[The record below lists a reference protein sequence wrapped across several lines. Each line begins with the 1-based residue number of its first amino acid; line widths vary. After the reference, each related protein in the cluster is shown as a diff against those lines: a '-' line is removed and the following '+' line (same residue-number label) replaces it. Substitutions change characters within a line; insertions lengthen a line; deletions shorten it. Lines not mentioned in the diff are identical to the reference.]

1 MGSEMCIRDRSKIQR
16 GIGMIEALLWGLG
29 LVLVIE
35 GLVYALAPFLVESM
49 LKQLEELP
57 LSARRRFGGMTALL
71 GAVILLVV
79 SKYMT

>member
-1 MGSEMCIRDRSKIQR
+1 
-16 GIGMIEALLWGLG
+16 MIESLLWGLG

-35 GLVYALAPFLVESM
+35 GLVYALAPFLVESL
-49 LKQLEELP
+49 LKQLEGLS

>member
-1 MGSEMCIRDRSKIQR
+1 
-16 GIGMIEALLWGLG
+16 MIEALLWGLG

-57 LSARRRFGGMTALL
+57 LSARHRFRGMTALL

-79 SKYMT
+79 TNI

>member
-1 MGSEMCIRDRSKIQR
+1 
-16 GIGMIEALLWGLG
+16 MIEALLWGLG

-57 LSARRRFGGMTALL
+57 PSARRRFGGMTALL